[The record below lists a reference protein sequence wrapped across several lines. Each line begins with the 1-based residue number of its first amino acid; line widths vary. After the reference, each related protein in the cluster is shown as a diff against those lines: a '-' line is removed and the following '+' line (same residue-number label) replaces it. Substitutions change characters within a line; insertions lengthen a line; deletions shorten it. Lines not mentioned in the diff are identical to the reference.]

1 MGSAFSGVFNRP
13 ERAASLAKFFAKG
26 YTKVFSEAPASISL
40 QFTLVRGKL
49 ILEVRIRILRILGS
63 FSADLVPYRT

>member
-40 QFTLVRGKL
+40 
-49 ILEVRIRILRILGS
+49 
-63 FSADLVPYRT
+63 